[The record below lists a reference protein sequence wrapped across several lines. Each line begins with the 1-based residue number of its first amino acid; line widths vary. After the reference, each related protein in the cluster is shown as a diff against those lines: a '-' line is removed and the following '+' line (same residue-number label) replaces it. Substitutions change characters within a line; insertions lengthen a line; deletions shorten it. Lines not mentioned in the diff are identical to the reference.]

1 MPRGRAARHTLDI
14 WPGFVDALATLL
26 IIIIFVLMVF
36 ILSQFYLSEALSGKD
51 RTVEQLNR
59 QIAELS
65 QMLSLEQKSNTEM
78 RKSMDEISAELR
90 ATLAARDQLQ
100 ATLRNLQGENAD
112 ITARLSQSE
121 QSLAESKSALAESQ
135 KELAASRKA
144 LAESQQAL
152 AEQRR
157 QNEAL
162 VKDKEATRRS
172 LSESQQALGE
182 QRRLTDDARAAVE
195 LLNRQIAEL
204 RAQLASIQQALEAS
218 EAKIKDK
225 DVEIKNMAQ
234 RLNLALVNKVEE
246 LQRYR
251 SEFFG
256 RLREV
261 LGNRADVRI
270 VGDRFVFQSELLFP
284 TASAKL
290 EPSGKEQLDK
300 LAMTLKE
307 IMEKMPKDVDWILR
321 VDGHTD
327 KRRINTENFPSNWE
341 LSTARATAVVKYLIS
356 QGIPPDRLAATG
368 FGEFQPVDTGDTEEA
383 YQKNRRIEFKF
394 TER

>member
-1 MPRGRAARHTLDI
+1 MPARGRAARHTLDI

-65 QMLSLEQKSNTEM
+65 QMLSLEQKSSSEM
-78 RKSMDEISAELR
+78 RKSIDEIAAELR
-90 ATLAARDQLQ
+90 ATLAARDQL
-100 ATLRNLQGENAD
+100 ATTLRNLQGENAD
-112 ITARLSQSE
+112 IGGRLAESE
-121 QSLAESKSALAESQ
+121 KSLAESKSALAES
-135 KELAASRKA
+135 KKA

-162 VKDKEATRRS
+162 VKDKESTRRS
-172 LSESQQALGE
+172 LAESQQALGE

-204 RAQLASIQQALEAS
+204 RAQLGSIQQALEAS
-218 EAKIKDK
+218 EAKVKDK

-284 TASAKL
+284 TASARL
-290 EPSGKEQLDK
+290 EPSGKDQLDK
-300 LAMTLKE
+300 LAETLKE
-307 IMEKMPKDVDWILR
+307 IIAKMPNDVDWILR

-327 KRRINTENFPSNWE
+327 KRRINTLDYPSNWE
-341 LSTARATAVVKYLIS
+341 LSTARATAVVKYLIA
-356 QGIPPDRLAATG
+356 QGIPPERLAATG
-368 FGEFQPVDTGDTEEA
+368 FGEFQPIDPGDSEDA

>member
-1 MPRGRAARHTLDI
+1 MPRGRVARHSLDI

-36 ILSQFYLSEALSGKD
+36 ILSQFYLTEALSGKD

-65 QMLSLEQKSNTEM
+65 QMLSLEQKSSSEL
-78 RKSMDEISAELR
+78 RKSIDEISAELR
-90 ATLAARDQLQ
+90 ATLQARDQL
-100 ATLRNLQGENAD
+100 ASTLRNLQGENAD
-112 ITARLSQSE
+112 ITGRLADSE
-121 QSLAESKSALAESQ
+121 KALAD
-135 KELAASRKA
+135 SRKA

-162 VKDKEATRRS
+162 QKDKEASRRG
-172 LSESQQALGE
+172 LAESQQSLSE

-204 RAQLASIQQALEAS
+204 RAQLAAIQQALDAS
-218 EAKIKDK
+218 EAKVKDK
-225 DVEIKNMAQ
+225 DVEIQKMAQ

-284 TASAKL
+284 TASASL
-290 EPSGKEQLDK
+290 EPSGEQQLDK
-300 LAMTLKE
+300 LAATLKE
-307 IMEKMPKDVDWILR
+307 IIAKMPQDVDWILR

-327 KRRINTENFPSNWE
+327 VRTINTPEFPSNWE
-341 LSTARATAVVKYLIS
+341 LSTARATAVVKYLIA
-356 QGIPPDRLAATG
+356 QGIPADRLAATG
-368 FGEFQPVDTGDTEEA
+368 FGQFQPIDTGKTEDA
-383 YQKNRRIEFKF
+383 YRKNRRIEFKF

>member
-59 QIAELS
+59 QIAELA
-65 QMLSLEQKSNTEM
+65 QMLSLEQKSNSEM
-78 RKSMDEISAELR
+78 RKSMDEISAELS

-112 ITARLSQSE
+112 ITARLAESE
-121 QSLAESKSALAESQ
+121 KSLAESKSALAE
-135 KELAASRKA
+135 SRKA

-162 VKDKEATRRS
+162 VKDKEASRRS
-172 LSESQQALGE
+172 LAESQQALGE

-256 RLREV
+256 KLREV

-284 TASAKL
+284 TASARL
-290 EPSGKEQLDK
+290 EPSGKDQLDK
-300 LAMTLKE
+300 LAETLKE
-307 IMEKMPKDVDWILR
+307 IIAKMPKDVDWILR

-327 KRRINTENFPSNWE
+327 VRRINTLDYPSNWE
-341 LSTARATAVVKYLIS
+341 LSTARATAVVKYLIT
-356 QGIPPDRLAATG
+356 QGIPPERLAATG
-368 FGEFQPVDTGDTEEA
+368 FGEFQPVDTGNTEEA

>member
-65 QMLSLEQKSNTEM
+65 QMLSLEQKSSSEL
-78 RKSMDEISAELR
+78 RKSIDEISAELR
-90 ATLAARDQLQ
+90 ATLQARDQLA
-100 ATLRNLQGENAD
+100 ATLRNVQGEKAD
-112 ITARLSQSE
+112 LSGR
-121 QSLAESKSALAESQ
+121 LAESQ
-135 KELAASRKA
+135 KALAESRKA
-144 LAESQQAL
+144 LSESQQAL

-162 VKDKEATRRS
+162 QKDKETTRRS
-172 LSESQQALGE
+172 LAESQQALGE

-204 RAQLASIQQALEAS
+204 RAQLAAIQQALEAS
-218 EAKIKDK
+218 EAKVKDK

-284 TASAKL
+284 TASARL
-290 EPSGKEQLDK
+290 EPSGAQQLDK
-300 LAMTLKE
+300 LAATLKE
-307 IMEKMPKDVDWILR
+307 IIAEMPKDIDWILR

-327 KRRINTENFPSNWE
+327 VRRINTAEFPSNWE
-341 LSTARATAVVKYLIS
+341 LSTARATAVVKYLIA
-356 QGIPPDRLAATG
+356 QGIPAERLAATG
-368 FGEFQPVDTGDTEEA
+368 FGEFQPIDTGNTEDA

>member
-1 MPRGRAARHTLDI
+1 
-14 WPGFVDALATLL
+14 
-26 IIIIFVLMVF
+26 MVF
-36 ILSQFYLSEALSGKD
+36 MLSQFYLSEALSGRD

-65 QMLSLEQKSNTEM
+65 QMLSLEQKSSNEL
-78 RKSMDEISAELR
+78 RKSIDEIAAELR
-90 ATLAARDQLQ
+90 ATLAARDQLA
-100 ATLRNLQGENAD
+100 ATLRNLQGETAD
-112 ITARLSQSE
+112 LGARLGESERSLSQSE
-121 QSLAESKSALAESQ
+121 RTLAQTERALAEN
-135 KELAASRKA
+135 RKA

-157 QNEAL
+157 RTEAL
-162 VKDKEATRRS
+162 QQDRETTRRS
-172 LSESQQALGE
+172 LSESQQALAE
-182 QRRLTDDARAAVE
+182 QRRLSEEARAAVE

-204 RAQLASIQQALEAS
+204 RAQLAAIQQALEAS
-218 EAKIKDK
+218 EAKLTDK
-225 DVEIKNMAQ
+225 DTEIQNMAQ

-261 LGNRADVRI
+261 LGSRADVRI

-284 TASAKL
+284 TASARL
-290 EPSGKEQLDK
+290 EPSGEDELTKVAE
-300 LAMTLKE
+300 TLTQ
-307 IMEKMPKDVDWILR
+307 IIASMPKDIDWILR
-321 VDGHTD
+321 IDGHTD
-327 KRRINTENFPSNWE
+327 VRRINTLEFPSNWE

-356 QGIPPDRLAATG
+356 EGIPADRLAATG
-368 FGEFQPVDTGDTEEA
+368 FGEFQPIDPAKNEDA
-383 YQKNRRIEFKF
+383 YRKNRRIEFKF

>member
-65 QMLSLEQKSNTEM
+65 QMLSLEQKSSSEL
-78 RKSMDEISAELR
+78 RKSIDEISAELR
-90 ATLAARDQLQ
+90 ATLQARDQLA
-100 ATLRNLQGENAD
+100 ATLRNVQGEKAD
-112 ITARLSQSE
+112 LSGR
-121 QSLAESKSALAESQ
+121 LAESQ
-135 KELAASRKA
+135 KALAESRKA
-144 LAESQQAL
+144 LSESQQAL

-162 VKDKEATRRS
+162 QKDKETTRRS
-172 LSESQQALGE
+172 LTESQQALGE

-204 RAQLASIQQALEAS
+204 RAQLAAIQQALEAS
-218 EAKIKDK
+218 EAKVKDK

-284 TASAKL
+284 TASARL
-290 EPSGKEQLDK
+290 EPSGAQQLDK
-300 LAMTLKE
+300 LAATLKE
-307 IMEKMPKDVDWILR
+307 IIAEMPKDIDWILR

-327 KRRINTENFPSNWE
+327 VRRINTAEFPSNWE
-341 LSTARATAVVKYLIS
+341 LSTARATAVVKYLIA
-356 QGIPPDRLAATG
+356 QGIPAERLAATG
-368 FGEFQPVDTGDTEEA
+368 FGEFQPIDTGNTEDA